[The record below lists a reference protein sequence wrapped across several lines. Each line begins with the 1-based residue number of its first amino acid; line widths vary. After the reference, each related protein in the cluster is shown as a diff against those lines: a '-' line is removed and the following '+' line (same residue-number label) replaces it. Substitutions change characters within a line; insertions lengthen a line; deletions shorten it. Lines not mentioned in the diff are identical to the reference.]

1 MDLKLKM
8 MEPID
13 VYLMYCALKAHFNSD
28 YDFFKYGGKTKISRD
43 SFFKRKDRHFFV
55 RISKKYREYD
65 FIRDYFI
72 SNFIKHGK
80 GYVANFNDENYK
92 EWLDRRGNFYKIFIA
107 ELKPVVKDFEPLFE
121 PKNNNHPKL
130 LKEYLG
136 GRISLETIVILD
148 DLVDFGNKWDKQL
161 KDDII
166 WPDLKKLIK
175 NYKGF
180 LTINKNRYRIEL
192 LKLIEESK

>member
-1 MDLKLKM
+1 MCL
-8 MEPID
+8 
-13 VYLMYCALKAHFNSD
+13 
-28 YDFFKYGGKTKISRD
+28 
-43 SFFKRKDRHFFV
+43 
-55 RISKKYREYD
+55 
-65 FIRDYFI
+65 IR
-72 SNFIKHGK
+72 
-80 GYVANFNDENYK
+80 
-92 EWLDRRGNFYKIFIA
+92 
-107 ELKPVVKDFEPLFE
+107 
-121 PKNNNHPKL
+121 L

-148 DLVDFGNKWDKQL
+148 DLVNFGNRWDKQL